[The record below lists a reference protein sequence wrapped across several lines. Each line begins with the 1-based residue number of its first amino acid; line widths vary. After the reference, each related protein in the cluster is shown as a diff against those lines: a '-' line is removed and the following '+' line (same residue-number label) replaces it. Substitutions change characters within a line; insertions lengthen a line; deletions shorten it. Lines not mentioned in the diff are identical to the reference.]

1 MYNSVTQNWHFK
13 LSDTISPILLAIGIF
28 ALKKVIELTT
38 NKFTKGLKFQTEA
51 ERKKLPDSIF
61 CVLVYGGLWLWEAK
75 IVFEYDFFMNPAGC
89 FTNWSDERL
98 KKTPPSV
105 NWLYV
110 TVLGF
115 YFEELF
121 SCVMISK
128 FQGLLTSNA
137 VHSDE
142 KRKDTNVMIL
152 HHICTIFLVTF
163 SLGMRFWQIGC
174 LVLFCHDCCDVFL
187 DLAKMFNY
195 MQNRKDISKTTS
207 SLCEVCATI
216 GFIAFVVSWIVFR
229 FVFYPKKAL
238 WSVLYHRYDFW

>member
-1 MYNSVTQNWHFK
+1 MSLLQNRQNHSPLISAIWIQKGKVLTLFASLSRFPLLRRILIEKSNNLQNSISLTLESMYNSVTQNWHFK

-98 KKTPPSV
+98 KKTPASV

-121 SCVMISK
+121 SCIMISK
-128 FQGLLTSNA
+128 S
-137 VHSDE
+137 H
-142 KRKDTNVMIL
+142 
-152 HHICTIFLVTF
+152 
-163 SLGMRFWQIGC
+163 FWYNDNQ
-174 LVLFCHDCCDVFL
+174 
-187 DLAKMFNY
+187 
-195 MQNRKDISKTTS
+195 
-207 SLCEVCATI
+207 
-216 GFIAFVVSWIVFR
+216 
-229 FVFYPKKAL
+229 
-238 WSVLYHRYDFW
+238 